1 MDETPRRLHPSTIAL
16 LKKAMRDDAPAAPQR
31 PLALIPVAAPP
42 TQPTPK
48 LTPPA
53 PARPGLRV
61 TLTGAPA
68 PRPARRQS
76 VPVGATPL
84 LPGLGLGGEPPRA
97 SPPRQ
102 SVRDGVFERLSA
114 PDAPLTDVV
123 IFDTETTGTGPDARL
138 VEIGA
143 VRVRDGKVV
152 EQFQTLVDPEG
163 HIPAYVTRIHGISDA
178 MVKGAPKARAVLRA
192 FVTFVGD
199 RPLMAHNA
207 AFDRRIVGQE
217 LARVG
222 ATAPGIPLFCS
233 LRLARRVFPQAPN
246 HTLGTLARYLQIPD
260 PPAHRAVADCMT
272 TFGLLLACAKLHPLR
287 TLHVVHG
294 AVTAL

>member
-1 MDETPRRLHPSTIAL
+1 MDETSRRLNPRTVAL
-16 LKKAMRDDAPAAPQR
+16 LKKVMRDAAPDAPQR

-42 TQPTPK
+42 PK
-48 LTPPA
+48 PAA
-53 PARPGLRV
+53 PAAPRLVPPRPALRV
-61 TLTGAPA
+61 TLTGGTP
-68 PRPARRQS
+68 PARAE
-76 VPVGATPL
+76 VPVGVTPL
-84 LPGLGLGGEPPRA
+84 LPGLGLGGEAPRPTA
-97 SPPRQ
+97 PKK
-102 SVRDGVFERLSA
+102 SVRDGVFASVST

-143 VRVRDGKVV
+143 LRIRDGKVV
-152 EQFQTLVDPEG
+152 EQFQTLVDPEAS
-163 HIPAYVTRIHGISDA
+163 IPAYVTRIHGITNT
-178 MVKGAPKARAVLRA
+178 MVKGAPRARPVLQA
-192 FVTFVGD
+192 FVEFVAD

-222 ATAPGIPLFCS
+222 AKAPGIPLFCS
-233 LRLARRVFPQAPN
+233 LRLARKMFPQAPN
-246 HTLGTLARYLQIPD
+246 HTLGTLARFLQIPD

-272 TFGLLLACAKLHPLR
+272 TFGLLLACAKHHPLR